1 MTERLMDGWTGSR
14 GKERS
19 REKIK
24 EVVRWLALFDF
35 SNQSLLAKAY
45 GAEVRGQ
52 TVFFRRLEE
61 SRLVVVTKAPGL
73 DWKIYSLSQSG
84 MEMARVLLPHLD
96 LKRRRTPSWIQLVH
110 AFSIQGAI
118 MVRRDEISGFMPEKE
133 LSKMKANHLPDA
145 VLEYKNGKKVAL
157 EVELNHKSVGRIY
170 NIFLSHLKNI
180 HKGHYDQV
188 LYLFSSEQLKNNYE
202 EKYKVNIWPMYIIS
216 ERGKLV
222 LSPEHR
228 GGFDAAKMVHPT
240 DKFRFICEEL
250 YSL

>member
-96 LKRRRTPSWIQLVH
+96 LKRRRTPS
-110 AFSIQGAI
+110 
-118 MVRRDEISGFMPEKE
+118 
-133 LSKMKANHLPDA
+133 
-145 VLEYKNGKKVAL
+145 
-157 EVELNHKSVGRIY
+157 
-170 NIFLSHLKNI
+170 
-180 HKGHYDQV
+180 
-188 LYLFSSEQLKNNYE
+188 
-202 EKYKVNIWPMYIIS
+202 
-216 ERGKLV
+216 
-222 LSPEHR
+222 
-228 GGFDAAKMVHPT
+228 
-240 DKFRFICEEL
+240 
-250 YSL
+250 